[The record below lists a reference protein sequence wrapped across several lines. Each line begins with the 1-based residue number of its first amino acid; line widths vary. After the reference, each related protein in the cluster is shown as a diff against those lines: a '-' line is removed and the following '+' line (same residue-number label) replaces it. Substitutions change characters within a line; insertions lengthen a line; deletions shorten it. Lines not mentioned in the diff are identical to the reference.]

1 MKKVVVWFRR
11 DLRLDDNP
19 ALNLAISLQAQILP
33 IYIHSPEEEA
43 PWYPGGAS
51 RWWLHHSLRK
61 LEQELSGRGLALHY
75 FVGNA
80 RDTLASLVCSENIDA
95 VIANRLY
102 EPHLARRDEELF
114 GRLSAEGIQTNLF
127 DSSLLFRPGS
137 ILNKQGKPYRVFTP
151 FWRSARR
158 HLEVAV
164 PPAAPALPAGNL
176 QVTRQDTA
184 GCGSLED
191 LGLLDNNP
199 WHEKL
204 HSHWE
209 VGERAAQHKL
219 GNFLDT
225 GIGEYKSRREFPA
238 LKGSSRLS
246 PHLHFGEITPG
257 QIYRS
262 LEPLLHL
269 RNAAERSSVECLLSE
284 LGWREFAYQVLWN
297 YPQTSRESMNP
308 RFHDD
313 FWKEDTEALHA
324 WQHGTTGIDLVDA
337 GMRELWETGWMHNRV
352 RMVTASFLTKNL
364 GLHWLHGA
372 RWFWDTLV
380 DADLASNTLGWQW
393 VAGCGVDAAP
403 YYRIF
408 NPLRQAKK
416 FDSSG
421 IYIDRWI
428 TGRTCS
434 PGLVDLE
441 ASRREALE
449 RYKHAAGIRDDVAGK
464 TR

>member
-1 MKKVVVWFRR
+1 
-11 DLRLDDNP
+11 
-19 ALNLAISLQAQILP
+19 
-33 IYIHSPEEEA
+33 
-43 PWYPGGAS
+43 
-51 RWWLHHSLRK
+51 
-61 LEQELSGRGLALHY
+61 
-75 FVGNA
+75 
-80 RDTLASLVCSENIDA
+80 
-95 VIANRLY
+95 
-102 EPHLARRDEELF
+102 
-114 GRLSAEGIQTNLF
+114 
-127 DSSLLFRPGS
+127 
-137 ILNKQGKPYRVFTP
+137 
-151 FWRSARR
+151 
-158 HLEVAV
+158 
-164 PPAAPALPAGNL
+164 
-176 QVTRQDTA
+176 
-184 GCGSLED
+184 
-191 LGLLDNNP
+191 
-199 WHEKL
+199 
-204 HSHWE
+204 
-209 VGERAAQHKL
+209 
-219 GNFLDT
+219 
-225 GIGEYKSRREFPA
+225 
-238 LKGSSRLS
+238 
-246 PHLHFGEITPG
+246 
-257 QIYRS
+257 
-262 LEPLLHL
+262 LLHL

-324 WQHGTTGIDLVDA
+324 WQHGSTGIDLVDA

-372 RWFWDTLV
+372 LWFWDTLV

-428 TGRTCS
+428 AGRTCS